1 MYIYIE
7 EMGYVFIQNKVD
19 NSCMLF
25 DTAPLAEHIDD
36 EHYRQI
42 DILEEHNQYIPFLS
56 KQDMTRIGLYISNDR
71 ALDVTSNVFIEDY
84 TKYLEA
90 QPPIDDAT
98 PTTQELLLARTSH
111 KSREDQRQE
120 GRLFESFEK
129 GHISAMEKLISQR
142 DALLEDA
149 KKNPLTP
156 EWNKYRQH
164 LRDLPAMAVNVP
176 MPIDIDEDGNLTGV
190 QWPIDVEK

>member
-1 MYIYIE
+1 
-7 EMGYVFIQNKVD
+7 MGYVFIQNKID

-90 QPPIDDAT
+90 QPQVRR
-98 PTTQELLLARTSH
+98 PT
-111 KSREDQRQE
+111 
-120 GRLFESFEK
+120 G
-129 GHISAMEKLISQR
+129 M
-142 DALLEDA
+142 
-149 KKNPLTP
+149 
-156 EWNKYRQH
+156 
-164 LRDLPAMAVNVP
+164 
-176 MPIDIDEDGNLTGV
+176 
-190 QWPIDVEK
+190 

>member
-1 MYIYIE
+1 
-7 EMGYVFIQNKVD
+7 
-19 NSCMLF
+19 MLF

-56 KQDMTRIGLYISNDR
+56 KQDMTRIGLYISNDH
-71 ALDVTSNVFIEDY
+71 ALDVTSNMFIEDY
-84 TKYLEA
+84 KKYLEA
-90 QPPIDDAT
+90 QPPIDGAT

-120 GRLFESFEK
+120 GRLFECFEK